1 MLIQNLLPDFLRQN
15 IYDDL
20 NSTFFPWYWQET
32 ANYKDKK
39 NEDLFQFTHT
49 MYVNNEKNS
58 DKLDLILPII
68 WFFQKETNIKIKSIF
83 RVKANLTTRYNMSEK
98 DVYDSI
104 HIDHESDN
112 YLSLIYYVNDSD
124 GNTIIYNENKDEI
137 TPKANNLYYFKS
149 NTKHSALYPKENK
162 KRIVINFIL
171 EIEQN

>member
-1 MLIQNLLPDFLRQN
+1 
-15 IYDDL
+15 
-20 NSTFFPWYWQET
+20 
-32 ANYKDKK
+32 
-39 NEDLFQFTHT
+39 

>member
-1 MLIQNLLPDFLRQN
+1 MIIQNLLPDFLKQD

-20 NSTFFPWYWQET
+20 MGQYFPWYFSKT
-32 ANYKDKK
+32 ANYESK
-39 NEDLFQFTHT
+39 EDESLFQFFHIF
-49 MYVNNEKNS
+49 YKDKEPNS
-58 DKLDLILPII
+58 SKFNAILPII
-68 WFFQKETNIKIKSIF
+68 WFFQKETGIKIKSIF
-83 RVKANLTTRYNMSEK
+83 RIKANLTTKYNMTEK

-104 HIDHESDN
+104 HIDHESNN

-149 NTKHSALYPKENK
+149 NTKHSALYPKINK
-162 KRIVINFIL
+162 RRVVINFVL